1 MNEELKN
8 EEEVI
13 ASNDVE
19 STPNEVKVKKPRRKK
34 GDADGRINNDSFTS
48 SIMQIEKDS
57 LLSTDEIIE
66 ILKKAIRKA
75 YLNYVYPETFKR
87 DSTDPAKDLIDAE
100 VSFERHFK
108 EIKIYDIK
116 IVTEESKI
124 VDDAYQISE
133 EEALQ
138 YSKKAKLGDKVK
150 IPFDFSELPSKVARQ
165 SQIFFN
171 NYLLDNSR
179 QAITKVYSSQINGLI
194 EGTVTRVE
202 EGAEGGYKKIE
213 LSFGKASGNLLRKD
227 LLPQDRF
234 SINDKV
240 LCYLQSVSNATN
252 PPSLSV
258 SRSNEKFVVKLL
270 ERAVPELEEGIVKI
284 VAIARDPGK
293 RTKIF
298 VESTDKNIDPVGA
311 CIGPENSR
319 IRAVL
324 NELKGEKI
332 DVLRYYENKA
342 LQIIEAMKPA
352 IVTGL
357 TCDEDFFDPNV
368 HFNEIEQE
376 KGYVFPD
383 VTAVV
388 MNGSTGVAIGLNG
401 VNVRLASKITKTA
414 ISVLEADKA
423 IEKAIDFK
431 PVTAIKD
438 MVKELYPDEVIEDKF
453 ANINA
458 TAPSIDYDEDEDF
471 EDEIEANEDDV
482 NKKEVSEVKVEQ
494 PVKKEETA
502 PVKEEK
508 EDASNN
514 DEEEHITIV
523 NKPKLG
529 LSQLENIL
537 DNNKK
542 KQTATKSYKKK
553 VNKKKDEEEET
564 YTPVENAMPIYTED
578 ELKEMENDS
587 TEEDYN
593 DFDEDDYSEYDSD
606 EYYDK

>member
-1 MNEELKN
+1 M
-8 EEEVI
+8 
-13 ASNDVE
+13 
-19 STPNEVKVKKPRRKK
+19 
-34 GDADGRINNDSFTS
+34 
-48 SIMQIEKDS
+48 
-57 LLSTDEIIE
+57 
-66 ILKKAIRKA
+66 
-75 YLNYVYPETFKR
+75 
-87 DSTDPAKDLIDAE
+87 
-100 VSFERHFK
+100 
-108 EIKIYDIK
+108 KI
-116 IVTEESKI
+116 
-124 VDDAYQISE
+124 
-133 EEALQ
+133 
-138 YSKKAKLGDKVK
+138 
-150 IPFDFSELPSKVARQ
+150 
-165 SQIFFN
+165 
-171 NYLLDNSR
+171 
-179 QAITKVYSSQINGLI
+179 
-194 EGTVTRVE
+194 
-202 EGAEGGYKKIE
+202 
-213 LSFGKASGNLLRKD
+213 
-227 LLPQDRF
+227 
-234 SINDKV
+234 
-240 LCYLQSVSNATN
+240 
-252 PPSLSV
+252 
-258 SRSNEKFVVKLL
+258 
-270 ERAVPELEEGIVKI
+270 
-284 VAIARDPGK
+284 
-293 RTKIF
+293 
-298 VESTDKNIDPVGA
+298 
-311 CIGPENSR
+311 
-319 IRAVL
+319 
-324 NELKGEKI
+324 
-332 DVLRYYENKA
+332 
-342 LQIIEAMKPA
+342 MKPA

-368 HFNEIEQE
+368 HYNEIEQE